1 MMVIKTTDNDGYLFL
16 FFASMLNLVTLG
28 NDENVTNWI
37 STSLSSE
44 KLKPFDTNLEPT
56 MPNLSNGRVR

>member
-1 MMVIKTTDNDGYLFL
+1 MMVIKTTGNDGYLFL

-37 STSLSSE
+37 STSISSE
-44 KLKPFDTNLEPT
+44 KIKPFDTNLELT

>member
-1 MMVIKTTDNDGYLFL
+1 MMVIKTTGNDGYLFL

-44 KLKPFDTNLEPT
+44 KIFQW
-56 MPNLSNGRVR
+56 